1 MAPVW
6 HRFGHLIYNRGERFY
21 NFRGL
26 REFKDKF
33 DPVWEPRYLA
43 TSGGINPL
51 LVITD
56 VATLIGGGITGVFK
70 K

>member
-1 MAPVW
+1 MW